1 MRKSHLITLL
11 IIASTLLGMSSCK
24 KTYTP
29 KPKGYNRIDLPV
41 ADYEWIKDEHPYTF
55 QHNKASIVFDDT
67 FNLYEPHW
75 VHVYYPEFQ
84 ANIQITYKN
93 VVQDK
98 KKFQELVNDAIK
110 LAGRHQ
116 VKAYS
121 IEESM
126 IRTPSGKAAC
136 VIELVGDVPS
146 HFQFYITDTTKNFL
160 RGALYFPVANKNDS
174 LAPVI
179 EYVKKDVIQ
188 LLNTLEWREMK
199 L

>member
-1 MRKSHLITLL
+1 MSVGIRLGIIIFVGLLWSCEKSY
-11 IIASTLLGMSSCK
+11 S
-24 KTYTP
+24 P
-29 KPKGYNRIDLPV
+29 KPKGYNRIDLPTPT
-41 ADYEWIKDEHPYTF
+41 YEWIKDEHPYTF

-75 VHVYYPEFQ
+75 VHVYYPDFQ

-93 VVQDK
+93 VKQDK
-98 KKFQELVNDAIK
+98 KKFQELVNDALK
-110 LAGRHQ
+110 LANRHQ
-116 VKAYS
+116 IKAYA

-136 VIELVGDVPS
+136 VIELTGDVPS
-146 HFQFYITDTTKNFL
+146 HFQFYITDTTENFL

-179 EYVKKDVIQ
+179 EYVKKDVIH
-188 LLNTLEWREMK
+188 LLNTLDWRKM
-199 L
+199 